1 VKFSY
6 AVQWIPRGIA
16 DAFIVGE
23 WFVNGSKCA
32 LVLGDNVF
40 FGPSLEKSVAE
51 ASQLKEGAVVFGY
64 PVDDPRSFGVVEFD
78 EQGNVISLEEKPQQ
92 PKSKYAV
99 PGLYFY
105 DNHVVEMAKA
115 LKPSARGELEI
126 TDLNKAYLEQ
136 GKLRVK
142 VLSDDL
148 QWFIRERM
156 IVFCMPAMRWRDIKK
171 KLVIT

>member
-1 VKFSY
+1 VSAFQRLLGSGEHLGVKFSY

-64 PVDDPRSFGVVEFD
+64 PVDDPRSSVWW
-78 EQGNVISLEEKPQQ
+78 NSM
-92 PKSKYAV
+92 S
-99 PGLYFY
+99 
-105 DNHVVEMAKA
+105 
-115 LKPSARGELEI
+115 
-126 TDLNKAYLEQ
+126 
-136 GKLRVK
+136 RV
-142 VLSDDL
+142 
-148 QWFIRERM
+148 M
-156 IVFCMPAMRWRDIKK
+156 
-171 KLVIT
+171 

>member
-64 PVDDPRSFGVVEFD
+64 PVMIR
-78 EQGNVISLEEKPQQ
+78 
-92 PKSKYAV
+92 
-99 PGLYFY
+99 
-105 DNHVVEMAKA
+105 
-115 LKPSARGELEI
+115 
-126 TDLNKAYLEQ
+126 DLSVWWNSMS
-136 GKLRVK
+136 RV
-142 VLSDDL
+142 
-148 QWFIRERM
+148 M
-156 IVFCMPAMRWRDIKK
+156 
-171 KLVIT
+171 